1 MNKILLTAV
10 LIGMLVN
17 AAAQKKPLP
26 EIARVVT
33 KSETEAHLRFLASD
47 ELRGRDTGSPE
58 LDIAAAYIASEFSR
72 WGVKKVAGANDYYQP
87 VALEKK
93 KYASTVDITVGD
105 LTLKNKEDL
114 ILLEGSN
121 LTWEG
126 DAVFV
131 GYGTEPDM
139 QQANVKGK
147 WVVSYIGA
155 SANSNIQQAFGESD
169 EKVKRAKQLGAV
181 GLTEIVATP
190 GVPWQILVNFLTR
203 ERIALKGDEPT
214 SLPHL
219 MMRNSDAAAV
229 KTFLESRTGRVKV
242 TLVQAAGEPLPGKNV
257 LGIIPG
263 TDPKL
268 KNEYVALTAHYD
280 HVGIGRAVSG
290 DSIYNGTRDNAI
302 GTTAVLQAARYFAAN
317 PPKRSI
323 LVMTVTAEEKGLL
336 GSKWFADH
344 PLIPLKQIIFN
355 LNCDGAGY
363 NDTTRVTLFDV
374 NRTSADEMLKS
385 AAASVGATLNGDP
398 APEQG
403 LYDRSD
409 NVSFAAKGV
418 PAVTF
423 TTGFNAF
430 DNEIMKYYH
439 QPADHV
445 SNVNLNYVNRF
456 VRAFVY
462 AALLI
467 ANNPAPPAWKPG
479 DKYEA
484 AGKALYGR

>member
-1 MNKILLTAV
+1 
-10 LIGMLVN
+10 
-17 AAAQKKPLP
+17 
-26 EIARVVT
+26 
-33 KSETEAHLRFLASD
+33 
-47 ELRGRDTGSPE
+47 
-58 LDIAAAYIASEFSR
+58 
-72 WGVKKVAGANDYYQP
+72 VK
-87 VALEKK
+87 
-93 KYASTVDITVGD
+93 
-105 LTLKNKEDL
+105 
-114 ILLEGSN
+114 
-121 LTWEG
+121 
-126 DAVFV
+126 
-131 GYGTEPDM
+131 
-139 QQANVKGK
+139 
-147 WVVSYIGA
+147 
-155 SANSNIQQAFGESD
+155 AFIES
-169 EKVKRAKQLGAV
+169 K
-181 GLTEIVATP
+181 
-190 GVPWQILVNFLTR
+190 
-203 ERIALKGDEPT
+203 
-214 SLPHL
+214 
-219 MMRNSDAAAV
+219 
-229 KTFLESRTGRVKV
+229 TGRLKV

-323 LVMTVTAEEKGLL
+323 LVMTVTAEEVGLL

-374 NRTSADEMLKS
+374 NRTSADDMLKS
-385 AAASVGATLNGDP
+385 AAASVGATLHGDP

-479 DKYEA
+479 DKYES
-484 AGKALYGR
+484 AGKALYVR

>member
-1 MNKILLTAV
+1 MKKLILTL
-10 LIGMLVN
+10 
-17 AAAQKKPLP
+17 AATSLLASVVAQKKPLP
-26 EIARVVT
+26 EINRVVT

-47 ELRGRDTGSPE
+47 ELKGRDTGSPE
-58 LDIAAAYIASEFSR
+58 LDIAANYIASEFAR
-72 WGVKKVAGANDYYQP
+72 WGVKKVSGANGYFQD
-87 VALEKK
+87 VKLEKK
-93 KYASTVDITVGD
+93 KYATTVDLTLGD
-105 LTLKNKEDL
+105 VTLKNKEDL
-114 ILLEGSN
+114 ILLDGGN
-121 LTWEG
+121 LSWEG
-126 DAVFV
+126 EAVFV
-131 GYGTEPDM
+131 GYGSQPDM
-139 QQANVKGK
+139 EKAGVKGK

-169 EKVKRAKQLGAV
+169 EKVKRAREMGAA
-181 GLTEIVATP
+181 GITEIVATP

-203 ERIALKGDEPT
+203 ERIALAGDEPT
-214 SLPHL
+214 TFPHL
-219 MMRNSDAAAV
+219 MMRNSDAAAA
-229 KTFLESRTGRVKV
+229 KSFLETKNGRVKV
-242 TLVQAAGEPLPGKNV
+242 NVEQTPGEAIPGKNV
-257 LGIIPG
+257 LGIIEG

-302 GTTAVLQAARYFAAN
+302 GTTAVLQAARYFAIN

-323 LVMTVTAEEKGLL
+323 LVMTVTAEEVGLL
-336 GSKWFADH
+336 GSKYFADH
-344 PLIPLKQIIFN
+344 PLVPMKQIIFN

-363 NDTTRVTLFDV
+363 NDTTRITLFDL
-374 NRTSADEMLKS
+374 NRTSADEMLKT
-385 AAASVGATLNGDP
+385 AAGSVGASLNGDP

-445 SNVNLNYVNRF
+445 SSVNLNYVNRF
-456 VRAFVY
+456 TRAFVY

-467 ANNPAPPAWKPG
+467 ANQPAPPAWKPG